1 MRRRACVPLLAVLL
15 VAVLGSGALG
25 ERKPA
30 DRVWTRT
37 GLENCNLRR
46 IAILPPVGEP
56 REGALSLEDRW
67 FLRVFRDGRGWLSS
81 AMVVDHLARN
91 PRQGEVL
98 LARIREQISRN
109 GEVDSASATQIAR
122 AIGADAVL
130 SLRLDRW
137 ERLGGGSKTTARVE
151 ATCALRD
158 SSGHLL
164 WKVTGAESVD
174 GLFGIPTGKVGNAL
188 QPSHDDRLAGSMLVL
203 ASFTP
208 GGHAAVLAGA
218 QGTTPSQ
225 PNSAPGPGT
234 TTPIPS
240 TPTPPP
246 PPPSP
251 PPYYNPNYRDDREER
266 LLKEARSGLNSRPLS
281 GGTMPFEGRLA
292 PDFDL
297 ALARLLDRWVAL
309 FPKARRPA
317 VAAKAS

>member
-25 ERKPA
+25 GRKPA

-37 GLENCNLRR
+37 GLENCNLRY

-188 QPSHDDRLAGSMLVL
+188 QPSHGDRLAGSRLVL

-208 GGHAAVLAGA
+208 GGRGAVLAGV
-218 QGTTPSQ
+218 QGATPPRPSYTPPQ
-225 PNSAPGPGT
+225 P
-234 TTPIPS
+234 TPA
-240 TPTPPP
+240 PPP
-246 PPPSP
+246 PSPSP
-251 PPYYNPNYRDDREER
+251 PPYYNPNYLDNRPER
-266 LLKEARSGLNSRPLS
+266 LPHEARSGLNSRPLS